1 MVDVTKAEEMLPT
14 DRELDEIIEEK
25 TRTSIKVVGAG
36 GAGNNTI
43 NRLLEVGVEGAT
55 CISVNTDA
63 QQLRYN
69 KADDKIL
76 IGKEI
81 TGGLGAGSFPEIG
94 RKAAEESKHLIKSK
108 LKGSDLVFLTCGLG
122 GGTGTGG
129 LPVIAE
135 VAKSLNSLTIAI
147 VTLPFSV
154 EGKKRMDN
162 ASRGLEELKKY
173 ADTIIVIPN
182 DKLLEIVPDLP
193 LATAF
198 KVCDEILVN
207 AVKGIAELVT
217 RPGLINLDFADV
229 KTVMQN
235 GGMAMIGVGES
246 DSEKRAKESVDKA
259 INNPLLDVDIRGA
272 KGAMINVTGGTDL
285 TLEESKQIVEAVSGK
300 LDPGA
305 TVIWGSIIDESLRDI
320 VRVMLIVTGVKS
332 TQIISPPLE
341 RKERKEKARE
351 ELGIDIISG

>member
-1 MVDVTKAEEMLPT
+1 MVEITEVKEILPA

-25 TRTSIKVVGAG
+25 ARTSIKVVGAG

-69 KADDKIL
+69 KADEKIL
-76 IGKEI
+76 IGREL

-94 RKAAEESKHLIKSK
+94 KRAAEESKHLIKSK
-108 LKGSDLVFLTCGLG
+108 LKGADLVFLTCGLG

-135 VAKSLNSLTIAI
+135 IAKSLNALTIAI

-154 EGKKRMDN
+154 EGKKRMEN
-162 ASRGLEELKKY
+162 ARLGIENLKKY

-229 KTVMQN
+229 KTIMQN

-246 DSEKRAKESVDKA
+246 DSEERAKEAVDKA
-259 INNPLLDVDIRGA
+259 INNPLLDVDISGA
-272 KGAMINVTGGTDL
+272 KGAMINVTGGADL
-285 TLEESKQIVEAVSGK
+285 TLEESKQIVEQVSRK
-300 LDPGA
+300 LDPAA

-332 TQIISPPLE
+332 TQIISPELE
-341 RKERKEKARE
+341 RREKRERVRE